1 MSGHKRPLALATAA
15 WQQLHGLTL
24 AYQAA
29 VLRGAQEVEL
39 EAIRREAHDVLD
51 SNLDLNGEA
60 AVETRKIIGA

>member
-29 VLRGAQEVEL
+29 IMRGD
-39 EAIRREAHDVLD
+39 EAGAERIRREAHDVLD